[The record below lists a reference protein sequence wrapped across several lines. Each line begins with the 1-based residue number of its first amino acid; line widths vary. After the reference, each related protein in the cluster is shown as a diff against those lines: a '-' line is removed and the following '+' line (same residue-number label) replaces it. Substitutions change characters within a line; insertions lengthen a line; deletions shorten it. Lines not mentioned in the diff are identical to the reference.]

1 MELHINGVTVQ
12 VADDGLTRPLVLV
25 LRDELAMTGTKFG
38 CGAGICGSCT
48 VHVDGV
54 AVRSCQTPVSTVVG
68 KRITTIEGLVQP
80 DGTLHPIQQAFV
92 DFQVPQCGWCQ
103 SGQIMSALAFLN
115 TTPNPSVEE
124 IAAAMD
130 GNYCRCGTYHRIRN
144 AIAHAATLKSAGDA

>member
-12 VADDGLTRPLVLV
+12 VADDGPTRPLVLV